1 MKKLA
6 ATALAAALALPVL
19 FTSSDAAAYERH
31 PSTRIAI
38 QASVHRPA
46 PHPVAQPRHRPS
58 RTGQWQWQQVVTQ
71 APDRVERVRV
81 EVCKPRGHSHRPP
94 KCHTTFEHRVVPGER
109 SVTWQWV
116 WVDRHD
122 RRVVRAW

>member
-6 ATALAAALALPVL
+6 ATALATALALPVL

-31 PSTRIAI
+31 PSTRIAV
-38 QASVHRPA
+38 QTSVHRPA
-46 PHPVAQPRHRPS
+46 PRPTVQPRHRPS

-81 EVCKPRGHSHRPP
+81 EVCQPRGRSHRPA
-94 KCHTTFEHRVVPGER
+94 KCHTTFENRVVPGAR
-109 SVTWQWV
+109 SVT
-116 WVDRHD
+116 
-122 RRVVRAW
+122 